1 MAHDS
6 TITDAWLNAPL
17 DHGRDRH
24 RAVAPDHSMRLVLVC
39 VAGAIGI
46 LALAWAALEWRGIRD
61 NVQRHGTPPTLPA
74 PGQRPSA
81 QPPRPEATAPRA
93 PAPLEGR
100 ITRVT
105 KCVSA
110 NGAPTTFSDGP
121 CPPGTRSEVVA
132 VRPDLNLADG
142 MSGAARSESIRD
154 SRIRAEASAEYE
166 RWVAAQV
173 DSTSE
178 LCARLD
184 AQIAALDAEARQPLP
199 GWRQDEIR
207 ELRKK
212 ARDRQF
218 ALRCT

>member
-17 DHGRDRH
+17 DHGRDQR
-24 RAVAPDHSMRLVLVC
+24 RAARPDHSTRLVLVC
-39 VAGAIGI
+39 VASAVGL

-61 NVQRHGTPPTLPA
+61 NVQRHGTPQTLPA
-74 PGQRPSA
+74 PSQRPSA
-81 QPPRPEATAPRA
+81 QPPRSEATAPRA
-93 PAPLEGR
+93 PASPEGR
-100 ITRVT
+100 ITRIT

-121 CPPGTRSEVVA
+121 CPPGTRSDVVA

-142 MSGAARSESIRD
+142 MSQAERSESIRD
-154 SRIRAEASAEYE
+154 SRIKAQASAEYE

-173 DSTSE
+173 DSTSD
-178 LCARLD
+178 LCAQLE
-184 AQIAALDAEARQPLP
+184 AQITALDAEARQPLP
-199 GWRQDEIR
+199 GWRQDQIR
-207 ELRKK
+207 EVRKT

-218 ALRCT
+218 ALRCA